1 MLNDSNQTDR
11 TDAGSAF
18 HISSRRSV
26 KRWNTNNHPVSK
38 KPQSPLLEEP
48 PPDAPSMEVS
58 DIAGNPMIRSALGD
72 SFPASPQVTIHLC
85 REAGVD
91 ADSHVLHLGTGVGTV
106 CEMLAETFD
115 CEVTG
120 IVELE
125 DLMRYVKDKNPRVHF
140 IQAALDAPPCT
151 PGSFSHVLIESRC
164 LVLPELGNVL
174 AAARAMLKPGGIL
187 IVNEPVV
194 GENKWVPATISTM
207 ILETQMKDIVL
218 LRTAAMIRTEI
229 DAAGFTIDRS
239 KSESEVTERIV
250 RKLDQISMM
259 LKMAIRLYRFEPK
272 KYGIPFSKR
281 DILVAFDEI
290 RDGIRDGTFCWHSWR
305 ATAF

>member
-1 MLNDSNQTDR
+1 
-11 TDAGSAF
+11 
-18 HISSRRSV
+18 
-26 KRWNTNNHPVSK
+26 
-38 KPQSPLLEEP
+38 
-48 PPDAPSMEVS
+48 
-58 DIAGNPMIRSALGD
+58 
-72 SFPASPQVTIHLC
+72 
-85 REAGVD
+85 
-91 ADSHVLHLGTGVGTV
+91 
-106 CEMLAETFD
+106 
-115 CEVTG
+115 
-120 IVELE
+120 
-125 DLMRYVKDKNPRVHF
+125 
-140 IQAALDAPPCT
+140 
-151 PGSFSHVLIESRC
+151 
-164 LVLPELGNVL
+164 
-174 AAARAMLKPGGIL
+174 
-187 IVNEPVV
+187 
-194 GENKWVPATISTM
+194 M